1 MWEANFHNKDMNVHI
16 KQNHKTNV
24 LTCDVC
30 SFKSEDADTL
40 SNHKT
45 EQHEIKCDYCDFITQ
60 WKESHDLHL
69 AEHHK
74 FRCTKCKLAHN
85 DSWKHNIHTC
95 KVDIDNP
102 TFKSFYTK
110 AWLDQNGCNPVY
122 CTERNEDVAWLHND
136 KCWSGELPCS
146 WIPHI
151 YIGKSLKPGKAKH
164 LEYSKFVRDTK
175 ICCNY
180 KKNITLPYCPLFL
193 RLLLLDMQRSF
204 LENSLQIFLL
214 DGWVPLFVQ
223 FPYDWVHAPL
233 RYCTEP
239 DYHHACPAGITV
251 ILRLNPLYPEKMLFF
266 CM

>member
-1 MWEANFHNKDMNVHI
+1 MLENNLENRLSEIQILTEKLRNNGSFDCESYKVTDKSGSDAETHLTEHTEENTPSTSKCGKCPYESDDEKDMNVHI

-40 SNHKT
+40 SKHKT

-102 TFKSFYTK
+102 TFKSFYSK

-146 WIPHI
+146 WPPHI
-151 YIGKSLKPGKAKH
+151 YRGKS
-164 LEYSKFVRDTK
+164 
-175 ICCNY
+175 
-180 KKNITLPYCPLFL
+180 
-193 RLLLLDMQRSF
+193 
-204 LENSLQIFLL
+204 IF
-214 DGWVPLFVQ
+214 
-223 FPYDWVHAPL
+223 
-233 RYCTEP
+233 C
-239 DYHHACPAGITV
+239 I
-251 ILRLNPLYPEKMLFF
+251 
-266 CM
+266 